1 MSGTG
6 LFGLLENFGS
16 GELVA
21 IVLVALVFLGPDR
34 IPEMAR
40 GLGRLIHKVRTMT
53 EGIQGDVSSVMNDP
67 AMKPLRELGEF
78 AARPRQKLT
87 EYALE
92 AEAEARAKREQEVQD
107 AADAQVEGQP
117 VDVDV
122 ASDAAPTGSSPDG
135 DGPDAGGP
143 DAVGPTAPSELHDDV
158 ARSKADEVEDVATG
172 PDVHAV
178 KQAEARL
185 RSLAAQTAAEGSP
198 GSSTPG
204 PRSEPT

>member
-117 VDVDV
+117 GGAEVTSGVEPAGSGPDEVGP
-122 ASDAAPTGSSPDG
+122 AAPP
-135 DGPDAGGP
+135 
-143 DAVGPTAPSELHDDV
+143 ELHDDV
-158 ARSKADEVEDVATG
+158 AGGDAAEAPDTAADAEAG
-172 PDVHAV
+172 PDAHAV

-185 RSLAAQTAAEGSP
+185 RSLAAQTAAEASP

>member
-1 MSGTG
+1 VSGTG

-122 ASDAAPTGSSPDG
+122 ASDAAPTGSSPD
-135 DGPDAGGP
+135 
-143 DAVGPTAPSELHDDV
+143 AVGPTAPSELHDDV
-158 ARSKADEVEDVATG
+158 ARSEADEVEDVAAG

>member
-1 MSGTG
+1 VSGTG

-107 AADAQVEGQP
+107 AADAQVGGEP
-117 VDVDV
+117 DEV
-122 ASDAAPTGSSPDG
+122 AVTN
-135 DGPDAGGP
+135 DAGPTETGP
-143 DAVGPTAPSELHDDV
+143 EEISTDEIGPEIGRDQGSPTAPPEPGDDDAGEAADAA
-158 ARSKADEVEDVATG
+158 AR
-172 PDVHAV
+172 PDAHAV
-178 KQAEARL
+178 RQAEARL

>member
-1 MSGTG
+1 VSGTG

-92 AEAEARAKREQEVQD
+92 AEAEARAKREQELQD

-117 VDVDV
+117 AEVDVT
-122 ASDAAPTGSSPDG
+122 SDAGAAGS
-135 DGPDAGGP
+135 GPDE
-143 DAVGPTAPSELHDDV
+143 VGPTAPPELHDDV
-158 ARSKADEVEDVATG
+158 AGGDVSEPFDAAAG
-172 PDVHAV
+172 PDAHAV

-198 GSSTPG
+198 GSGTPG

>member
-87 EYALE
+87 EYAVE
-92 AEAEARAKREQEVQD
+92 AEAEAWGSASRRSRMPPMPRSRVSRAVPKSRAVSN
-107 AADAQVEGQP
+107 P
-117 VDVDV
+117 
-122 ASDAAPTGSSPDG
+122 P
-135 DGPDAGGP
+135 GPDR
-143 DAVGPTAPSELHDDV
+143 TRS
-158 ARSKADEVEDVATG
+158 AR
-172 PDVHAV
+172 P
-178 KQAEARL
+178 
-185 RSLAAQTAAEGSP
+185 
-198 GSSTPG
+198 
-204 PRSEPT
+204 PRRNCTMT